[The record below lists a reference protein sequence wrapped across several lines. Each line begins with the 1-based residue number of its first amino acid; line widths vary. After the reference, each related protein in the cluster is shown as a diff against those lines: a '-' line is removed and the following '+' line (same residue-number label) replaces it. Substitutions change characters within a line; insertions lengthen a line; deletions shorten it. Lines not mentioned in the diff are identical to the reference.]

1 MEIILSILE
10 MVVCINDVG
19 RHYVLPTSFFWLQIK
34 TDIYFPGFLRYILT
48 IGKLDDMEVFIL
60 YNRLLIWTAVLK
72 KVITLLPTGKM
83 LPVLALKV
91 FPEK

>member
-10 MVVCINDVG
+10 MFVCINDVG

-48 IGKLDDMEVFIL
+48 IGKIDDMEVFIL
-60 YNRLLIWTAVLK
+60 YNRLLNLDSSFK
-72 KVITLLPTGKM
+72 KSYNF
-83 LPVLALKV
+83 AAHW
-91 FPEK
+91 